1 MKDNLKKKKTLLII
15 GIVSLI
21 LILLGSTYAFF
32 TYSKSV
38 DAFVLT
44 SNRISATFESGTNS
58 VSFTNAYP
66 ISDTY
71 ALDNLDRL
79 TYIDFT
85 VSGEVG
91 SEDSAISYEI
101 YLTEEL
107 NNTLS
112 SDYIKVYLTDDNNNT
127 VAGPSIYSS
136 LDYTTYSGSASGR
149 VIYTGNQSGTFS
161 KNYRLYVWLDST
173 YEQNTVSQIFTFKV
187 NLYAY
192 NDTNKSLAYTFKN
205 TVEEKNETCATYVEE
220 DGITYISGSSDCID
234 FNYVWYSG
242 KLWRITAIYPD
253 GTMKM
258 ITDDNI
264 TTIDYGGNVNF
275 YTDESNSSYMYQ
287 WLNEDFLSTLY
298 NYENIIVTDA
308 SWNATNSNASSVSEV
323 STKLPETTMVTSPV
337 GLLNSYEYYKS
348 YQNASPGNVYLNN
361 DYSWW
366 LLNPYS
372 SSFVW
377 LVYYYGSAGCS
388 FPDNETVGVRPSI
401 NLQSGI
407 TINSGTGTS
416 DDPYTIS
423 GDKETVTANTTF
435 LNTRQSGEYVNFDG
449 ELYRIVGIE
458 NNTTK
463 LNKMDYVR
471 DESNEVIEKS
481 FSSSNSYITYGG
493 TGTTDETYWAGY
505 LNNTWYNSISSNYK
519 NMLVEGTYYLG
530 TVDYGENYKSSI
542 CATASNTVTT
552 ADCTKTSSIWT
563 GYVGLPRYGEMF
575 ASQQGSGLSSSSNMW
590 LITPY
595 SSSGVFGV
603 SNKGS
608 ASNKTPSSARGVRPS
623 INLSSAVKITG
634 GTGLKN
640 DPFELSL

>member
-21 LILLGSTYAFF
+21 LILFGSTYAFF
-32 TYSKSV
+32 TYSRSV

-44 SNRISATFESGTNS
+44 SNKISATFESGTNS

-71 ALDNLDRL
+71 ALANLDRL
-79 TYIDFT
+79 TYIDFA

-91 SEDSAISYEI
+91 SEDSSVSYEI

-112 SDYIKVYLTDDNNNT
+112 SDYIKVYLTDDNNNQ

-136 LDYTTYSGSASGR
+136 LDYTTYPSAPSGR

-173 YEQNTVSQIFTFKV
+173 YEQNTVSQTFTFKV

-205 TVEEKNETCATYVEE
+205 AVEEKNATCKTYVEE
-220 DGITYISGSSDCID
+220 DGITYISGTKNCID

-258 ITDDNI
+258 ITDDAI
-264 TTIDYGGNVNF
+264 TTIEYGEDVNF
-275 YTDESNSSYMYQ
+275 YTAPRNSSYMYQ

-308 SWNATNSNASSVSEV
+308 SWNATNSNASSTSEI
-323 STKLPETTMVTSPV
+323 STKLPETTMVRAPV

-348 YQNASPGNVYLNN
+348 YQNTSNSNKNGYLNIG
-361 DYSWW
+361 YFWW
-366 LLNPYS
+366 FLNPYS
-372 SSFVW
+372 SSIVW
-377 LVYYYGSAGCS
+377 HISSGGS
-388 FPDNETVGVRPSI
+388 TVGSSPYSSLYGVRPSV

-407 TINSGTGTS
+407 TINGGTGTS
-416 DDPYTIS
+416 SDPYTIS
-423 GDKETVTANTTF
+423 GDKETITAGTTL
-435 LNTRQSGEYVNFDG
+435 LNTRVSGEYVNFDG

-471 DESNEVIEKS
+471 DESNAVISKN
-481 FSSSNSYITYGG
+481 FSSSATFGNGSS
-493 TGTTDETYWAGY
+493 DTYWDYY
-505 LNNTWYNSISSNYK
+505 LNNTWYNSISETYK

-530 TVDYGENYKSSI
+530 RPSSSYKGAI

-552 ADCTKTSSIWT
+552 AECVKTTSTWT
-563 GYVGLPRYGEMF
+563 GYIGLPRYGEMF
-575 ASQQGSGLSSSSNMW
+575 ATQQGSGYSSSSSMW
-590 LITPY
+590 LITPE
-595 SSSGVFGV
+595 SSSYVWGVDSHGRADR
-603 SNKGS
+603 SS
-608 ASNKTPSSARGVRPS
+608 PSGGTSGVRPS

-634 GTGLKN
+634 GLGTKSS
-640 DPFELSL
+640 PFELSL